1 MLNEISL
8 ISSIAAAIS
17 NSGKGNPQNRMDLEE
32 AYTNLKSLSSPN
44 SLSKKAKSGI
54 FEFPFLVSGN
64 IENTATTATIIKTM
78 ECEYAN
84 MLLISMGIN
93 PSADMGT
100 NLKVQR
106 TLSTYHTNGT
116 DFSFENNTY
125 NKDIETR
132 SLDVAFEAKGNGGN
146 PPPPA
151 SNPDQLA
158 SVMGNANNFCN
169 ADYAK
174 MYGATMITVK
184 LRLNGSQDS
193 EFSIPL
199 GIKGIPHHIPTDELV
214 YVLSSF
220 IKPRADSFVIRF
232 IKWRTGEI
240 RGLHNLLFRYDE
252 IKRDADFDRRVGT
265 SNSWL
270 SVLKARAA
278 NRKVNVIAN
287 IFSKLGGHNANM
299 KEILPNCTFV
309 LTLSDVDTI
318 ENETGVNIFT
328 NVNAAKKL
336 LDDSMGLGLVILDET
351 HDVVHIMY
359 SGYNK
364 FASYPASSL
373 KGKVKTGIDATE
385 VMLNLLN
392 RI

>member
-8 ISSIAAAIS
+8 ISSIAAAVS
-17 NSGKGNPQNRMDLEE
+17 NSGKGNPKDRLDIEE
-32 AYTNLKSLSSPN
+32 AYTNLKNLRSPN

-54 FEFPFLVSGN
+54 FEFPFLISGN

-116 DFSFENNTY
+116 DFSFENNEY
-125 NKDIETR
+125 NKDFESR
-132 SLDVAFEAKGNGGN
+132 SLDVAFEASGKPT
-146 PPPPA
+146 PPPTP
-151 SNPDQLA
+151 SNPDQVA
-158 SVMGNANNFCN
+158 AVMGNANNFCN
-169 ADYAK
+169 ADYSK
-174 MYGATMITVK
+174 MYGATMINVK
-184 LRLNGSQDS
+184 LRLDGKKDS
-193 EFSIPL
+193 EFSIPI

-220 IKPRADSFVIRF
+220 IKPRSDSFVIRF

-278 NRKVNVIAN
+278 NRKVNILAN
-287 IFSKLGGHNANM
+287 VFSKLGGHDAKMN
-299 KEILPNCTFV
+299 EILPNCTFV

-318 ENETGVNIFT
+318 ENETGVNLFT
-328 NVNAAKKL
+328 NAIAASKL
-336 LDDSMGLGLVILDET
+336 LDDSMGLGLVIIDET
-351 HDVVHIMY
+351 HDVIHIMY
-359 SGYNK
+359 SGYKK
-364 FASYPASSL
+364 FSSYPTSSL
-373 KGKVKTGIDATE
+373 KGKTKTGIDANE
-385 VMLNLLN
+385 VMINLLN